1 MTLSAGTRL
10 GPYEVL
16 SLLGIGGMGEVYR
29 GRDPRIGREVAIKVL
44 PESFSKDADRLRR
57 FEKEA
62 RSAGVLNHPNVLV
75 VYDVGEHG
83 GSPYIVSELLEGQTL
98 RERLGQGPLPGLEAI
113 AYGVQI
119 AHGLA
124 AAHEKGVVHRDLK
137 PENLF
142 LTLDG
147 RVKILDFG
155 LAKLTQPEM
164 AAAEAAEGATLS
176 AATESGVTL
185 GTVGYMSPEQVRG
198 LPADARSDIFSLGAV
213 LYEMATGKRA
223 FRGISPA
230 ETMSMILK
238 EQPPAVGDANPVA
251 PPGLDRVVRR
261 CLEKEPARRFQS
273 ATDIAFALADGSTET
288 AAPRALRR
296 PAFRPARLVPLA
308 AVALLAIGLLLW
320 RRPPRPTVGGG
331 PTRFSSLAVLPLQ
344 NLSHDP
350 EQEYF
355 SDGMTEALISRL
367 AQVGALRV
375 ISRTSTMLYKGTN
388 KPLRQIARE
397 LNVDGIIEGSVM
409 RSGERVRV
417 TAQLIDARKDEHLWA
432 KDYERELRDV
442 LGLQAE
448 VAQAIAQEVHAKLNP
463 GEEARL
469 ARSRRV
475 VPEAQEAYLKGR
487 YYLGQGTEDAIG
499 KAIAHFNEAIAK
511 DPLDARAYAGL
522 ADSYSALRSIYRAPR
537 EVMPKAKAAAQKAV
551 ELDDTLAE
559 GHVSLAFARMFYD
572 FDWPGAEREF
582 RRAIDLNPSLAE
594 AHDGLAQYLMA
605 NERYDEA
612 IAEVERAKRLD
623 PLSPII
629 LGDASW
635 VYYGARR
642 YDKALQVAREWVE
655 MNPSSPWA
663 HTYLGLAL
671 EKTGKIDEAIRELE
685 RAAGMDRSVTI
696 LEWLGGA
703 YAVAGRT
710 HDANRILAELT
721 GRAGQRYVC
730 PYEIATVYVG
740 LGRKDAAFEWLRKGV
755 EEHADCMP
763 WIKADSKIDPLRGD
777 PRYTDILRGV
787 GFGPS
792 Q

>member
-1 MTLSAGTRL
+1 MTLSAGTHL

-83 GSPYIVSELLEGQTL
+83 GSPYIVSELLEGETL
-98 RERLGQGPLPGLEAI
+98 RERQGQGPLPGPEAI

-119 AHGLA
+119 ANGLA

-142 LTLDG
+142 LTRDG

-164 AAAEAAEGATLS
+164 AAAEAAEAATLS
-176 AATESGVTL
+176 AVTESGVTL

-238 EQPPAVGDANPVA
+238 EQPPAVGDANPDA

-261 CLEKEPARRFQS
+261 CLEKEPARRFHS
-273 ATDIAFALADGSTET
+273 ANDVAFALEDASTET
-288 AAPRALRR
+288 AAPRAFRR
-296 PAFRPARLVPLA
+296 PALRRAPFVASAV
-308 AVALLAIGLLLW
+308 VALLAIGLLLW
-320 RRPPRPTVGGG
+320 WRPPRPTAGGG
-331 PTRFSSLAVLPLQ
+331 EARFSSLAVLPLQ

-375 ISRTSTMLYKGTN
+375 ISRTSAMLYKGTK

-432 KDYERELRDV
+432 KDYERDLRDV

-487 YYLGQGTEDAIG
+487 YYLGDA
-499 KAIAHFNEAIAK
+499 
-511 DPLDARAYAGL
+511 
-522 ADSYSALRSIYRAPR
+522 
-537 EVMPKAKAAAQKAV
+537 
-551 ELDDTLAE
+551 LAE

-582 RRAIDLNPSLAE
+582 RRAIDLNTNLAE
-594 AHDGLAQYLMA
+594 AHDGLALYFTA
-605 NERYDEA
+605 NERHDEA
-612 IAEVERAKRLD
+612 IAEIERAKRLD

-642 YDKALQVAREWVE
+642 YDRALQLAREWVE
-655 MNPSSPWA
+655 LNPGSPWA

-671 EKTGKIDEAIRELE
+671 QKTGKIGEAIRELE

-703 YAVAGRT
+703 YAAAGRT
-710 HDANRILAELT
+710 NDANRILAELT
-721 GRAGQRYVC
+721 GRAGERYVC

-755 EEHADCMP
+755 EERADCMP

-777 PRYTDILRGV
+777 PRYMDILRGV

>member
-16 SLLGIGGMGEVYR
+16 SPLGVGGMGEVYR

-44 PESFSKDADRLRR
+44 PESFSRDAERLRR

-75 VYDVGEHG
+75 VYDVGEHD
-83 GSPYIVSELLEGQTL
+83 GSPYIVEELLEGGTL
-98 RERLGQGPLPGLEAI
+98 RERLMQGPLRPAEAVEY
-113 AYGVQI
+113 AVQI
-119 AHGLA
+119 ARGLA
-124 AAHEKGVVHRDLK
+124 AAHEKGVIHRDLK

-142 LTLDG
+142 LTRDG

-164 AAAEAAEGATLS
+164 AAAEAAEAATLS
-176 AATESGVTL
+176 AVTESGVTL

-238 EQPPAVGDANPVA
+238 EQPPAVGDANPDA

-261 CLEKEPARRFQS
+261 CLEKEPARRFHS
-273 ATDIAFALADGSTET
+273 ANDVAFALEDASTET
-288 AAPRALRR
+288 AAPRAFRR
-296 PAFRPARLVPLA
+296 PALRRAPFVASSF
-308 AVALLAIGLLLW
+308 VALLAIGLLLW
-320 RRPPRPTVGGG
+320 WRPPRPTAGGG
-331 PTRFSSLAVLPLQ
+331 EARFSSLAVLPLQ

-375 ISRTSTMLYKGTN
+375 ISRTSAMLYKGTK

-432 KDYERELRDV
+432 KDYERDLRDV

-499 KAIAHFNEAIAK
+499 KAIAHFNEAIGK
-511 DPLDARAYAGL
+511 DPLDARASAGL
-522 ADSYSALRSIYRAPR
+522 ADSYSARRSIYRAPR

-551 ELDDTLAE
+551 ELDGSLAE
-559 GHVSLAFARMFYD
+559 GHV
-572 FDWPGAEREF
+572 
-582 RRAIDLNPSLAE
+582 
-594 AHDGLAQYLMA
+594 
-605 NERYDEA
+605 
-612 IAEVERAKRLD
+612 
-623 PLSPII
+623 
-629 LGDASW
+629 
-635 VYYGARR
+635 
-642 YDKALQVAREWVE
+642 
-655 MNPSSPWA
+655 
-663 HTYLGLAL
+663 
-671 EKTGKIDEAIRELE
+671 
-685 RAAGMDRSVTI
+685 
-696 LEWLGGA
+696 
-703 YAVAGRT
+703 
-710 HDANRILAELT
+710 
-721 GRAGQRYVC
+721 
-730 PYEIATVYVG
+730 
-740 LGRKDAAFEWLRKGV
+740 
-755 EEHADCMP
+755 
-763 WIKADSKIDPLRGD
+763 
-777 PRYTDILRGV
+777 
-787 GFGPS
+787 
-792 Q
+792 

>member
-16 SLLGIGGMGEVYR
+16 SPLGVGGMGEVYR

-44 PESFSKDADRLRR
+44 PESFSKDAERLRR

-75 VYDVGEHG
+75 VYDVGEHD
-83 GSPYIVSELLEGQTL
+83 GSPYIVEELLEGETL
-98 RERLGQGPLPGLEAI
+98 RERLVQDPLRPAEAI
-113 AYGVQI
+113 GYGVQI
-119 AHGLA
+119 AQGLA
-124 AAHEKGVVHRDLK
+124 AAHEKGVIHRDLK

-142 LTLDG
+142 LTRDG

-164 AAAEAAEGATLS
+164 AAAEAAEEATLS
-176 AATESGVTL
+176 AVTEAGVTL

-223 FRGISPA
+223 FRGNSPA

-238 EQPPAVGDANPVA
+238 EQPPAVGDASPDA
-251 PPGLDRVVRR
+251 PPAFDRLVRR
-261 CLEKEPARRFQS
+261 CLEKEPARRFHS
-273 ATDIAFALADGSTET
+273 ANDVAFALADASTET
-288 AAPRALRR
+288 AAPRAFRR
-296 PAFRPARLVPLA
+296 PALHPARLLPWA
-308 AVALLAIGLLLW
+308 AVALVAIGFLLW
-320 RRPPRPTVGGG
+320 RRPPKPTAGGG

-344 NLSHDP
+344 NLSHDA

-367 AQVGALRV
+367 AQVSALRV
-375 ISRTSTMLYKGTN
+375 ISRTSAMLYKGTK

-417 TAQLIDARKDEHLWA
+417 TAQLIDARRDEHLWA
-432 KDYERELRDV
+432 KDYERDLRDV

-448 VAQAIAQEVHAKLNP
+448 LAQAIAQEVHAKVNP

-487 YYLGQGTEDAIG
+487 YYLGQGTEETIG
-499 KAIAHFNEAIAK
+499 KAIAHFNEAITK

-522 ADSYSALRSIYRAPR
+522 ADSYAALRSIYRAPR

-551 ELDDTLAE
+551 ELDDALAE
-559 GHVSLAFARMFYD
+559 GHVSLASARMFYD

-582 RRAIDLNPSLAE
+582 RRALDLNPSLAE
-594 AHDGLAQYLMA
+594 AHDGLALYLMA
-605 NERYDEA
+605 NERHEEA

-642 YDKALQVAREWVE
+642 YDKALQLSREWVE
-655 MNPSSPWA
+655 MNPGSPWA

-671 EKTGKIDEAIRELE
+671 EKTGNINEAIRELE
-685 RAAGMDRSVTI
+685 HAAGMDRSVTI

-703 YAVAGRT
+703 YAAAGRT
-710 HDANRILAELT
+710 SDANRILAELT
-721 GRAGQRYVC
+721 GRAGKRYVC

-740 LGRKDAAFEWLRKGV
+740 LGRKDAAFEWLRKGLD
-755 EEHADCMP
+755 ERADCMP